1 LFKILNTSSRFMTD
15 LKRKQSAVRAD
26 RQLAKAVQASKSP
39 AISRAIAVLR
49 LLGNSDVPL
58 GLRSIA
64 GQLGMVPSTCLYV
77 LRALADGELV
87 SFDSDTKRY
96 SLEVGVLTLA
106 RHWLSHNQ
114 FTELAQPIMDRIAQS
129 FDVTM
134 IGLQVVGLQHIVV
147 TAVSKANSNMQL
159 SMQIGSHFP
168 ALNSASGRCIAAFGG
183 YPESDLVAP
192 FGTLRWDHAPTFEEW
207 KAQVR
212 QTRGRGFAVDDGCS
226 ISGVTTVAA
235 PVWTR
240 QQLSHTIVAVGLS
253 SALKRRGLPQL
264 QKATLAAAQELS
276 HQLRGEAALHQ

>member
-1 LFKILNTSSRFMTD
+1 MSDPR
-15 LKRKQSAVRAD
+15 RKHSVQRVD

-39 AISRAIAVLR
+39 AISRAIAVLH

-58 GLRSIA
+58 GLRTIA
-64 GQLGMVPSTCLYV
+64 SQLGLVPSTCLYV

-87 SFDSDTKRY
+87 AFDPDTKRY

-114 FTELAQPIMDRIAQS
+114 FNELAQPAMDRIAQT

-147 TAVSKANSNMQL
+147 VAVSKSNSNMQL

-183 YPESDLVAP
+183 YAEADLLAP
-192 FGTLRWDHAPTFEEW
+192 FGILRWDNAPTFDAW

-212 QTRGRGFAVDDGCS
+212 QTRAHGFAVDEGCS

-253 SALKRRGLPQL
+253 STLKRAGLPKL

-276 HQLRGEAALHQ
+276 NQLRGEGPAPPTYAPRSAAAR